1 MARWRTVVV
10 LAAPALLLAA
20 FLLAIPSVRTALP
33 GMTQRTVYT
42 NPVIRWDFADPHVMK
57 ASDGFY
63 YAYSTE
69 HLTYER
75 LAYIQVA
82 RSRDL
87 VDWELLPDAMPEK
100 PEWSDTTRDFWAPG
114 VIEADGRYY
123 MYFSGIRDGTE
134 GMCLGVAT
142 SESPAGPFDPEVEP
156 LRCGDG
162 FVNIDPMP
170 FDDPKTGK
178 RLLYWGSDSSPIMVQ
193 ELAEDRV
200 SFAPGSSPKE
210 LIYPSGLQQYE
221 RLIEGAF
228 VLYRDPYY
236 YLFFSGDNCCVAPVN
251 YAVMVARSRSATGP
265 FEKKAD
271 VTGEFGGSVIL
282 QQNDRWEGTGHNSVV
297 RDEAGRDWIF
307 YHAIDPD
314 DRYNPG
320 TEAPK
325 RPMLMD
331 QTVYRSGWPEIEEF
345 SPSTTERQGPLVR

>member
-82 RSRDL
+82 RSKDL

-100 PEWSDTTRDFWAPG
+100 PEWADTTRDFWAPG
-114 VIEADGRYY
+114 VIEAEGRYY
-123 MYFSGIRDGTE
+123 MYFSGIHDERE
-134 GMCLGVAT
+134 SMCLGVAT
-142 SESPAGPFDPEVEP
+142 SGSPGGPFVPEEDP

-170 FDDPKTGK
+170 FDDPQTGK
-178 RLLYWGSDSSPIMVQ
+178 SLLYWGSDGAPIRGPATRPGPVEDSRQDPGPKDVDLHRASCSSM
-193 ELAEDRV
+193 R
-200 SFAPGSSPKE
+200 GSM
-210 LIYPSGLQQYE
+210 
-221 RLIEGAF
+221 EGAF
-228 VLYRDPYY
+228 VVYPETLTTISST
-236 YLFFSGDNCCVAPVN
+236 LAITVALPAPS

-265 FEKKAD
+265 FEKK
-271 VTGEFGGSVIL
+271 F
-282 QQNDRWEGTGHNSVV
+282 
-297 RDEAGRDWIF
+297 
-307 YHAIDPD
+307 
-314 DRYNPG
+314 
-320 TEAPK
+320 
-325 RPMLMD
+325 
-331 QTVYRSGWPEIEEF
+331 
-345 SPSTTERQGPLVR
+345 

>member
-1 MARWRTVVV
+1 
-10 LAAPALLLAA
+10 
-20 FLLAIPSVRTALP
+20 
-33 GMTQRTVYT
+33 
-42 NPVIRWDFADPHVMK
+42 
-57 ASDGFY
+57 
-63 YAYSTE
+63 
-69 HLTYER
+69 
-75 LAYIQVA
+75 
-82 RSRDL
+82 
-87 VDWELLPDAMPEK
+87 MPEK

-123 MYFSGIRDGTE
+123 VYFSGIRDGTE

-142 SESPAGPFDPEVEP
+142 SGTPGGPFEPEGEP

-210 LIYPSGLQQYE
+210 LICPSGLQQYE

-228 VLYRDPYY
+228 VVYRDPYY
-236 YLFFSGDNCCVAPVN
+236 YLFYSGDNCCVVPVN

-282 QQNDRWEGTGHNSVV
+282 QQNDRWEGPGHNSVV
-297 RDEAGRDWIF
+297 RDEEGRDWIF

-320 TEAPK
+320 TEASK

-331 QTVYRSGWPEIEEF
+331 QIVYRSGWPEIAES

>member
-1 MARWRTVVV
+1 MARWRVVV
-10 LAAPALLLAA
+10 ALAALALLLAVL
-20 FLLAIPSVRTALP
+20 LLAIPSVRAALP
-33 GMTQRTVYT
+33 GMTQRAEYT
-42 NPVIRWDFADPHVMK
+42 NPVIRWDFADPHVIK

-82 RSRDL
+82 RSKDL
-87 VDWELLPDAMPEK
+87 VNWELLPDALPEN

-114 VIEADGRYY
+114 VIQSDGRYY
-123 MYFSGIRDGTE
+123 MYFSGIHDERE
-134 GMCLGVAT
+134 SMCLAVAT
-142 SESPAGPFDPEVEP
+142 SGSPAGPFDPEDEP
-156 LRCGDG
+156 LGCGEG

-178 RLLYWGSDSSPIMVQ
+178 RLLYWGSDGSPIMVQ

-210 LIYPSGLQQYE
+210 MIYPSGLQQYE
-221 RLIEGAF
+221 HLVEGAF
-228 VLYRDPYY
+228 VLYRAPYY
-236 YLFFSGDNCCVAPVN
+236 YLFYSGDNCCVAPVN
-251 YAVMVARSRSATGP
+251 YAVMVARSRSAMGP

-282 QQNDRWEGTGHNSVV
+282 RQNDRWEGTGHNSVV

-331 QTVYRSGWPEIEEF
+331 PIVYRSGWPEIGEP
-345 SPSTTERQGPLVR
+345 SPSTNARQGPLVR